1 MNRARSFATA
11 AFMVA
16 IVMISGCDPN
26 ITNIVDVCPDKP
38 GIQVTG
44 PCEEP
49 QPELGTV
56 TAAFDTPNPVIVQ
69 GDRLSCPT
77 VTVAGAKNLPVGFVL
92 DTALFLE
99 DGTSVS
105 CGSVAGVGPQLVS
118 GTPPEPATAKL
129 TIGPHSVLARV
140 TLRGTSLK
148 AESAPLPFTVVEKPK
163 PDFIVTTC
171 ISGSYPNRGESEV
184 CMAEDTI
191 NAKVARLTNTGGSK
205 GFSAVSPDLSYLLY
219 VSGINQHLWR
229 ANMDGSNPV
238 RYTLIWQGD
247 TLRPERTVIS
257 PDGKK
262 IAFMASIGSAV
273 TYSAFV
279 MNADGT
285 GLKRLL
291 AEKNTSLVPDL
302 AWMPNGQEI
311 VLGYNVIGY
320 IDDNVGTG
328 VLRMV
333 YVLQNVVTDGLK
345 NLLVIER
352 DQEKFGLTIKD
363 VHQNGD
369 WVMLW
374 DVRNTLSVILLRTD
388 GSREMINPSPA
399 VWMPIFCP
407 NGREICSIKKI
418 NGGQVV
424 SMDFNGQNIRDR
436 FTVGSGWIDRL
447 YRVNVVR

>member
-1 MNRARSFATA
+1 MNRTRSFATA

-16 IVMISGCDPN
+16 IVGGCDPST
-26 ITNIVDVCPDKP
+26 ITQVDVCPDKP
-38 GIQVTG
+38 GIQLTG

-49 QPELGTV
+49 QPEIGGV
-56 TAAFDTPNPVIVQ
+56 TLSFDTPDLKVTQ
-69 GDRLSCPT
+69 GDSMPCPK
-77 VTVAGAKNLPVGFVL
+77 VAIVGAKNLPHGYTL
-92 DTALFLE
+92 DTVLVLNT
-99 DGTSVS
+99 GTVVT
-105 CGSVAGVGPQLVS
+105 CGVLGGNGPQLVAGS
-118 GTPPEPATAKL
+118 PPVRVTTVL
-129 TIGPHSVLARV
+129 TIGPHSVIARV

-447 YRVNVVR
+447 YRVNVIR